1 MKSLMTVV
9 FAKTLAVLLTLVIAA
24 TMTLSS
30 PAANAAQGYTD
41 ITQKAGNN
49 YMANPAGIT
58 AKQAAAAARNHIQG
72 RVLSVKPHAKNPH
85 SENRGYRVK
94 LLVDGGRV
102 VTVNVDGNGRV
113 RGR

>member
-1 MKSLMTVV
+1 MKSLTTVV
-9 FAKTLAVLLTLVIAA
+9 FAKMLAVLVTLVIAA

-49 YMANPAGIT
+49 YMANPAGIS
-58 AKQAAAAARNHIQG
+58 AKQAATAARNHIEG
-72 RVLSVKPHAKNPH
+72 RVLSVKPHSKN
-85 SENRGYRVK
+85 NGYRVK